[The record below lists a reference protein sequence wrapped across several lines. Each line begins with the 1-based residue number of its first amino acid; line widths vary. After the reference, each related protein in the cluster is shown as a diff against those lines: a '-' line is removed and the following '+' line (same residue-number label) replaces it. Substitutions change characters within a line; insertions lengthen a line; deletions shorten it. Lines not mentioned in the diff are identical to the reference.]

1 VVLWPIRHPLFTPLD
16 LGPLNGRRLMSNML
30 EASLGHRF
38 DRPELLDQ
46 ALTHSSASHLA
57 TARTGGARSYERLEF
72 LGDRIL
78 GLIIAEMLL
87 AAYPDEAEGALARR
101 HAELV
106 RKETLAAVAG
116 EIDLAQHVRL
126 PLIEEPAASSNPSLL
141 ADVCEAV
148 IAALYLDGG
157 FSSARNFI
165 SQHWTA
171 RMTAA
176 LAPPKDPKTA
186 LQEWAQG
193 RGRKLPAYRLLKA
206 EGPPH
211 HPIFTVAVEVDGVG
225 EQTATGASKRQAE
238 ATAAALL
245 LQQIDKGNS

>member
-1 VVLWPIRHPLFTPLD
+1 MRA
-16 LGPLNGRRLMSNML
+16 GL
-30 EASLGHRF
+30 EAALGHRF

-57 TARTGGARSYERLEF
+57 PPRLGGGRSYERLEF
-72 LGDRIL
+72 LGDRVL
-78 GLIIAEMLL
+78 GLVIAEMLL
-87 AAYPDEAEGALARR
+87 SAFPDEAEGALARR

-106 RKETLAAVAG
+106 RKETLASVAG

-126 PLIEEPAASSNPSLL
+126 PAIEERTARTNPSLL

-157 FSSARNFI
+157 FAVAQGFVTR
-165 SQHWTA
+165 HWA
-171 RMTAA
+171 PRMAA
-176 LAPPKDPKTA
+176 TLAPPKDAKTA

-193 RGRKLPAYRLLKA
+193 RGRKLPAYRLVRS

-211 HPIFTVAVEVDGVG
+211 QPIFTVAVEVEGLAEIEASG
-225 EQTATGASKRQAE
+225 TSKRQAE
-238 ATAAALL
+238 AAAATLL
-245 LQQIDKGNS
+245 LQHIEKGNA

>member
-1 VVLWPIRHPLFTPLD
+1 MRP
-16 LGPLNGRRLMSNML
+16 GL
-30 EASLGHRF
+30 EAALGHCF
-38 DRPELLDQ
+38 DHPHLLDQ
-46 ALTHSSASHLA
+46 ALTHSSASHLVA
-57 TARTGGARSYERLEF
+57 PRRGGGRSYERLEF
-72 LGDRIL
+72 LGDRVL
-78 GLIIAEMLL
+78 GLVIAEMLL

-116 EIDLAQHVRL
+116 EIDLAQYVRL
-126 PLIEEPAASSNPSLL
+126 PAIEEPAARSNPSLL

-157 FSSARNFI
+157 FAVAQAFVNR
-165 SQHWTA
+165 HWTP
-171 RMTAA
+171 RMAAA

-193 RGRKLPAYRLLKA
+193 RGKKLPAYRLVRS

-211 HPIFTVAVEVDGVG
+211 QPVFTVAVEVDGLTERVASG
-225 EQTATGASKRQAE
+225 GSKRQAE
-238 ATAAALL
+238 VAAAALL
-245 LQQIDKGNS
+245 LQYIETSNP

>member
-1 VVLWPIRHPLFTPLD
+1 MRDT
-16 LGPLNGRRLMSNML
+16 L

-38 DRPELLDQ
+38 ERPELLDQ

-57 TARTGGARSYERLEF
+57 AVRQGGGGSYERLEF

-78 GLIIAEMLL
+78 GLIIAEMVL

-116 EIDLAQHVRL
+116 EIDLARYVRL
-126 PLIEEPAASSNPSLL
+126 PLIEEPAARRNPGLL

-157 FSSARNFI
+157 FDVARKFI
-165 SQHWTA
+165 VHHWTA
-171 RMTAA
+171 RMAAA

-193 RGRKLPAYRLLKA
+193 RGRKLPTYRLLKA
-206 EGPPH
+206 EGPSH
-211 HPIFTVAVEVDGVG
+211 HPVFTVAVEVDGLT
-225 EQTATGASKRQAE
+225 EQTASGASKRQAE
-238 ATAAALL
+238 AAAASLL
-245 LQQIDKGNS
+245 LQFIEKGNS

>member
-1 VVLWPIRHPLFTPLD
+1 MRDT
-16 LGPLNGRRLMSNML
+16 L

-38 DRPELLDQ
+38 ERPELLDQ

-57 TARTGGARSYERLEF
+57 AARQGGGRSYERLEF

-87 AAYPDEAEGALARR
+87 VAYPDEAEGALARR

-116 EIDLAQHVRL
+116 EIDLAQYVRL
-126 PLIEEPAASSNPSLL
+126 PLIEEPAARRNPSLL

-157 FSSARNFI
+157 FAIARDFI
-165 SQHWTA
+165 VRHWTA
-171 RMTAA
+171 RMAAA
-176 LAPPKDPKTA
+176 LAPPKDAKTA

-206 EGPPH
+206 EGPSH
-211 HPIFTVAVEVDGVG
+211 HPVFTVSVEVEGLA

-245 LQQIDKGNS
+245 LQFIEKGNS